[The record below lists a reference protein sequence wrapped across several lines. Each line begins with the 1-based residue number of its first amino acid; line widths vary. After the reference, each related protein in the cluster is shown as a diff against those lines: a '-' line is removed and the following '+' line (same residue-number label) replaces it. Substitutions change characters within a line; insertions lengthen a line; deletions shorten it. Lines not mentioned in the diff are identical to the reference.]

1 MDLRCFSQPDEKIKL
16 TFYPCSY
23 DMGPGDH
30 CDTCM
35 DTLTV
40 FKTDYT
46 QLLLPYLKSVLP
58 EFDVCWDNRL
68 GREQWNHVIQAME
81 QDMGKIQFDDTV
93 FDFYTRFAGWITAAL
108 ELAEGIAVEGNL

>member
-1 MDLRCFSQPDEKIKL
+1 M
-16 TFYPCSY
+16 
-23 DMGPGDH
+23 
-30 CDTCM
+30 
-35 DTLTV
+35 
-40 FKTDYT
+40 
-46 QLLLPYLKSVLP
+46 
-58 EFDVCWDNRL
+58 CWDNRL